1 MWGCA
6 ENNDTKQGKV
16 NSFKVKYNGIIK
28 SCQKQPIISLTSHLQ
43 TQPHLAIHEKAT

>member
-16 NSFKVKYNGIIK
+16 KYNGIIK
-28 SCQKQPIISLTSHLQ
+28 SSQKQPIISLTSHLQ